1 MKDRL
6 AVVVSKNPT
15 HILIETIKGIE
26 LYYPEFDI
34 VIIDSDST
42 DKTWYDKVP
51 SNCIV
56 EFVQNKGW
64 ELGAWTYAFNKYNT
78 YNVYM
83 FMQDSLIPKCRI
95 PEFNETTYENG
106 LLYSFHYKARL
117 CDGGYFDELQSVYK
131 DTNLDFI
138 ANLNPEFIITGTAHT
153 SFITNAENVNS
164 ILCLEDAYIEKGI
177 IKSRIHCWLS
187 ERTGGLVPTILKNKR
202 VDITPYFIKINGNR
216 DLI

>member
-6 AVVVSKNPT
+6 AVIVSKNPT
-15 HILIETIKGIE
+15 NVLIETVKGIQ

-42 DKTWYDKVP
+42 DKTWYQYIPEGCK
-51 SNCIV
+51 I
-56 EFVQNKGW
+56 EFIGNKGW

-78 YNVYM
+78 YKVYM
-83 FMQDSLIPKCRI
+83 FMQDSLIPQCRI
-95 PEFNETTYENG
+95 PGLHASIYEKG
-106 LLYSFHYKARL
+106 LLYSFHYTARI
-117 CDGGYFDELQSVYK
+117 CDGEYFEELQNIYK

-138 ANLNPEFIITGTAHT
+138 ANLSPEFIITGTAHT

-164 ILCLEDAYIEKGI
+164 ILCLEDAYTEKQI
-177 IKSRIHCWLS
+177 VKSRIHCWLS

-202 VDITPYFIKINGNR
+202 IDITPYFTKIHGNR